1 MMKLTIL
8 GSCAASPSSIGFTS
22 SQILQVN
29 AASYLIDCGE
39 GTQIQL
45 RKNKIKFNT
54 IEHVFISHLHGDHFF
69 GLPGLISSLNLL
81 GRKKPLNIYGPIGLK
96 KAITLLLKIG
106 QSWTNFNLIFIELDN
121 SGPCVLL
128 NNENIIVSTIPLKHR
143 IYTNGFL
150 FTKTSNSQKLII
162 KKVQEYNIDKTQFS
176 GIKLGKDGVTDNG
189 QIINNSEL
197 VEPKIPEIKYAY
209 CSDTLF
215 SKDFIEQIE
224 GCDLLYHESTFLEN
238 HKELA
243 KKTFH
248 STALQAATIAKNAN
262 VKKLLL
268 GHFSSR
274 YNNLNLF
281 LDEAKTVFENCE
293 LAIDNKSFVI

>member
-106 QSWTNFNLIFIELDN
+106 QSWTNFNLIFI
-121 SGPCVLL
+121 
-128 NNENIIVSTIPLKHR
+128 
-143 IYTNGFL
+143 
-150 FTKTSNSQKLII
+150 
-162 KKVQEYNIDKTQFS
+162 
-176 GIKLGKDGVTDNG
+176 
-189 QIINNSEL
+189 
-197 VEPKIPEIKYAY
+197 
-209 CSDTLF
+209 
-215 SKDFIEQIE
+215 
-224 GCDLLYHESTFLEN
+224 
-238 HKELA
+238 
-243 KKTFH
+243 
-248 STALQAATIAKNAN
+248 
-262 VKKLLL
+262 
-268 GHFSSR
+268 
-274 YNNLNLF
+274 
-281 LDEAKTVFENCE
+281 
-293 LAIDNKSFVI
+293 

>member
-96 KAITLLLKIG
+96 KAMGDNGYLKLEYSETEYD
-106 QSWTNFNLIFIELDN
+106 QVSWT
-121 SGPCVLL
+121 
-128 NNENIIVSTIPLKHR
+128 
-143 IYTNGFL
+143 
-150 FTKTSNSQKLII
+150 TSNSTKGMADLDDS
-162 KKVQEYNIDKTQFS
+162 VVS
-176 GIKLGKDGVTDNG
+176 LSLGK
-189 QIINNSEL
+189 E
-197 VEPKIPEIKYAY
+197 
-209 CSDTLF
+209 F
-215 SKDFIEQIE
+215 
-224 GCDLLYHESTFLEN
+224 
-238 HKELA
+238 
-243 KKTFH
+243 
-248 STALQAATIAKNAN
+248 
-262 VKKLLL
+262 
-268 GHFSSR
+268 
-274 YNNLNLF
+274 
-281 LDEAKTVFENCE
+281 
-293 LAIDNKSFVI
+293 